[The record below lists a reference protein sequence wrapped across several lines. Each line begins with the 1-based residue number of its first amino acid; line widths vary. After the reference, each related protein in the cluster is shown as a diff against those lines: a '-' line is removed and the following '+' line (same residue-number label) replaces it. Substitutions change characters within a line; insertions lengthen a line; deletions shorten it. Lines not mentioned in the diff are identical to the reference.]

1 MHGPVSRRSICSAA
15 LGSLAGLS
23 ACQAPDLPFR
33 VGAIAFAGYEFLF
46 LARHLGLLQDS
57 GVRLIDMRSSTDV
70 IRALA
75 TRRLEA
81 AALTLDEVLAAV
93 HDGVPLKVVLVL
105 DASAGADAVMGRPP
119 IDEASDAIGHRV
131 GVEGSAVG
139 ALMLASFLAAG
150 VLTPA
155 DIEQVPVPLQHS
167 AEAYLSGQVDVVVTA
182 EPWATQLAKA
192 GAKRL
197 FDSRAIPGRI
207 VDVLA
212 VRSDVLP
219 AQGAALQ
226 RLVNGHF
233 AALSRYTRQP
243 EAVTPVMAE
252 RLGLAP
258 SEVALSFQGLELP
271 DLLRNQAML
280 RPGGD
285 IAKGLPKLAELLLRQ
300 GLVDAPVETHNLI
313 DARWLGLP

>member
-1 MHGPVSRRSICSAA
+1 M
-15 LGSLAGLS
+15 
-23 ACQAPDLPFR
+23 PFR
-33 VGAIAFAGYEFLF
+33 VGAIPFAGYEFLF
-46 LARHLGLLQDS
+46 LARHLGLLADS
-57 GVRLIDMRSSTDV
+57 GVRLVDMRSNTDV

-81 AALTLDEVLAAV
+81 AALTLDEVLAAT

-105 DASAGADAVMGRPP
+105 NVSAGADAVMGRPP
-119 IDEASDAIGHRV
+119 IDEAADAIGHRV

-155 DIEQVPVPLQHS
+155 DIEQVPVPLAES
-167 AEAYLSGQVDVVVTA
+167 AEAYLSGRVDVVITA

-192 GAKRL
+192 GAQRL

-212 VRSDVLP
+212 VRADALP
-219 AQGAALQ
+219 AHAAALQ
-226 RLVNGHF
+226 RLVDGHF
-233 AALSRYTRQP
+233 AAQGRFSSQSAALAP
-243 EAVTPVMAE
+243 AVAE
-252 RLGLAP
+252 RMGISP
-258 SEVALSFQGLELP
+258 QEVLTSFQGLELP
-271 DLLRNQAML
+271 GLVRNQALL

-285 IAKGLPKLAELLLRQ
+285 IAKGLPGLAALLLRQ
-300 GLVDAPVETHNLI
+300 GLVDAPIDTRDLI
-313 DARWLGLP
+313 DARWVGVR